1 MRPRREYRSRIPT
14 TPRYYRRVVSES
26 IDIPIGL
33 EAERDTG
40 LAAVGGRLHRPD
52 HDRGGSVF
60 LLAHGAGA
68 GMESEFLVAIATGLA
83 ERGLPVL
90 RFNYAYA
97 ERMTR
102 EGRRRPPDRRP
113 RLEAVHGAAL
123 DALRARYPNRRIVL
137 AGKSMGGRIASYL
150 SAVGADDSALLLL
163 GYPLHPQK
171 QPERLRSEHF
181 GAIAVPALF
190 LQGTRD
196 ALCDLGLLRR
206 ELETFGGTVT
216 LRVIEGADHDFRV
229 LVRSGRTRAEVL
241 VELVDAID
249 RWERFTFPD

>member
-1 MRPRREYRSRIPT
+1 MPI
-14 TPRYYRRVVSES
+14 ES
-26 IDIPIGL
+26 IDIP
-33 EAERDTG
+33 TG
-40 LAAVGGRLHRPD
+40 LAPEQGAGCATVGGRLHRPER
-52 HDRGGSVF
+52 DRGGSVI

-68 GMESEFLVAIATGLA
+68 GMDSELLVAVASGLA

-97 ERMTR
+97 ERAAR
-102 EGRRRPPDRRP
+102 EERRRPPDRRP

-123 DALRARYPNRRIVL
+123 DALRMRYPERRVVL

-150 SAVGADDSALLLL
+150 SAVGAHDSALLFL
-163 GYPLHPQK
+163 GYPLHPRE
-171 QPERLRSEHF
+171 QPEQLRSEHF

-196 ALCDLGLLRR
+196 ALCDLELLRR
-206 ELETFGGTVT
+206 ELETFGGIVT

-229 LVRSGRTRAEVL
+229 LKRSGRTRAEVL

-249 RWERFTFPD
+249 EWERSTFPD